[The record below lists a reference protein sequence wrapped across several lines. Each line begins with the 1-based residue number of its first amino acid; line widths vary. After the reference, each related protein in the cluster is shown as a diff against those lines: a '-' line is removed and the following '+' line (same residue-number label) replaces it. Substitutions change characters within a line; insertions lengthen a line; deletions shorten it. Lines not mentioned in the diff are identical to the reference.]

1 MSNLTVE
8 NIAGSLKSGNVEE
21 LLGGGI
27 RGASAPEAPA
37 LRAMEAEGMK
47 APDASLSGAG
57 VADAAKGFGQML
69 TESIEKVN
77 EAQLSADKSIKEL
90 AAGRTKNI
98 HETMLKIE
106 NADASLKL
114 MMQVR
119 NKVLD
124 AYKEIMRMQV

>member
-1 MSNLTVE
+1 MSNLTIE
-8 NIAGSLKSGNVEE
+8 NLAGSLQSGKVDGF
-21 LLGGGI
+21 LGAGKQSL
-27 RGASAPEAPA
+27 SAPEAPA
-37 LRAMEAEGMK
+37 LRAMESEGMK
-47 APDASLSGAG
+47 TPDLSGTES
-57 VADAAKGFGQML
+57 AKGFGQML

-77 EAQLSADKSIKEL
+77 EAQLSADHSIKEL

-98 HETMLKIE
+98 HETMLQVE

>member
-8 NIAGSLKSGNVEE
+8 NLAGSLKSGNVDGI
-21 LLGGGI
+21 LSGGLQ
-27 RGASAPEAPA
+27 GATAPNAPA
-37 LRAMEAEGMK
+37 LKAMEAEGM
-47 APDASLSGAG
+47 DISGSEG
-57 VADAAKGFGQML
+57 AKGFGQML
-69 TESIEKVN
+69 TESIDKVN
-77 EAQLSADKSIKEL
+77 EAQHTADTSIKEL

-98 HETMLKIE
+98 HETMLQIE

>member
-1 MSNLTVE
+1 MSNLTIE
-8 NIAGSLKSGNVEE
+8 NLAGTLQSGNVDGF
-21 LLGGGI
+21 LGAGKQNV
-27 RGASAPEAPA
+27 SAPEAPT
-37 LRAMEAEGMK
+37 LRAMQAEGM
-47 APDASLSGAG
+47 ATPDVSSAG
-57 VADAAKGFGQML
+57 EAAKGFGQML
-69 TESIEKVN
+69 TESLEKVN
-77 EAQLSADKSIKEL
+77 EAQISADKSIKEL

-98 HETMLKIE
+98 HETMLQIE

>member
-1 MSNLTVE
+1 MTNLSVE
-8 NIAGSLKSGNVEE
+8 NLAGSLSSGGLEGTF
-21 LLGGGI
+21 GGKQSL
-27 RGASAPEAPA
+27 SAPEGST
-37 LRAMEAEGMK
+37 LRTMEAEGMK
-47 APDASLSGAG
+47 IPDPSGVEG
-57 VADAAKGFGQML
+57 PKGFGDML
-69 TESIEKVN
+69 KESIEQVN
-77 EAQLSADKSIKEL
+77 QAQVSADHSIKEL

-98 HETMLKIE
+98 HETMLTIE

>member
-1 MSNLTVE
+1 MSNLTIE
-8 NIAGSLKSGNVEE
+8 NIAGSLKSGNVDGV
-21 LLGGGI
+21 LGGGLQ
-27 RGASAPEAPA
+27 GATAPNAPT
-37 LRAMEAEGMK
+37 LKHMEAEGM
-47 APDASLSGAG
+47 STSGADG
-57 VADAAKGFGQML
+57 AKGFGQML

-77 EAQLSADKSIKEL
+77 EAQHTADTSMKEL

-98 HETMLKIE
+98 HETMLQIE